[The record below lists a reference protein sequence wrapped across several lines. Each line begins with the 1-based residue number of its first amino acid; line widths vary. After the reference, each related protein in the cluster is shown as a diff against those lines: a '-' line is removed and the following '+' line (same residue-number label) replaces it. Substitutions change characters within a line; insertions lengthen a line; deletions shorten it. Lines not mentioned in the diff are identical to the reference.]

1 MRIDIPTRAPTTKIR
16 IKRRPELSKGQDRAR
31 SQPRNAATKSRKTPP
46 NQAHAS
52 VRIKP
57 ISNEEPR
64 PIIRS
69 QRGAAV
75 TRASTGKLLRSK
87 AARRGLDEY

>member
-1 MRIDIPTRAPTTKIR
+1 MRIDIPTRAPTTRIR
-16 IKRRPELSKGQDRAR
+16 IKRRPELNSGQDRAR
-31 SQPRNAATKSRKTPP
+31 SQPRNAATKSRKIPP

-57 ISNEEPR
+57 RSSAEPR
-64 PIIRS
+64 PTIRS

-75 TRASTGKLLRSK
+75 TLANSGKLLRSK
-87 AARRGLDEY
+87 AARRGFEEY